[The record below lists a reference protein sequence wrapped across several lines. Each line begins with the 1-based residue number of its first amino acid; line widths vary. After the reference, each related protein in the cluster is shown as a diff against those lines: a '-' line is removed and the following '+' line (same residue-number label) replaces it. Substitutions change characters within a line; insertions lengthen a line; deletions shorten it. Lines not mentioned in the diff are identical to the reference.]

1 VDQVATSAMKMLL
14 LSIGLVIYSTGINY
28 FIGGNELMRDPA
40 SSSGYI
46 KGCGCVGD
54 IDFKNFTSDTLY
66 IYLMES
72 SDYSDLPLLEQNV
85 LPSISLTRLYADFY
99 IEPHDHQRMKRS
111 CARVLLFEATNH
123 RSPGK
128 VTFRE
133 LGGVRR
139 SCDLVEVSFEGDSIR

>member
-1 VDQVATSAMKMLL
+1 MKLLL
-14 LSIGLVIYSTGINY
+14 LSIGLMVYSTGINY
-28 FIGGNELMRDPA
+28 FNGGNKLKSDA
-40 SSSGYI
+40 VKSSESV

-66 IYLMES
+66 VYLRES
-72 SDYSDLPLLEQNV
+72 SDYSDLPILEQNV

-111 CARVLLFEATNH
+111 CAKVLLFEATNH

>member
-1 VDQVATSAMKMLL
+1 MKLLL
-14 LSIGLVIYSTGINY
+14 LSIGLVIYSAGVNP
-28 FIGGNELMRDPA
+28 FSSGNELADNSVGA
-40 SSSGYI
+40 SEPM

-54 IDFKNFTSDTLY
+54 IDFKNFTPDTLY
-66 IYLMES
+66 IYLEES
-72 SDYSDLPLLEQNV
+72 SDYSDLPIV
-85 LPSISLTRLYADFY
+85 ATKALPSISLNRLYPEFY

-123 RSPGK
+123 LSPGK

-139 SCDLVEVSFEGDSIR
+139 SCDLVEVSFEGDSIK